1 MIHIKFT
8 KELIDKIKERSK
20 SMGLTVTGFIRFVVI
35 EYLNK

>member
-8 KELIDKIKERSK
+8 KEMIDKIKERSK

>member
-1 MIHIKFT
+1 MIHIKFA